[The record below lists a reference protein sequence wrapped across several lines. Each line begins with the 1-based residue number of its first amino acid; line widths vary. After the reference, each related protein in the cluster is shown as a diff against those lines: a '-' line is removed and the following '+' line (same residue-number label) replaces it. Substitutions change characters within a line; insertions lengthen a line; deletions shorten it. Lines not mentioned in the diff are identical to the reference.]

1 MTGYDDDVDRWTLA
15 AVRAGPAS
23 FDDLVCQLPGVYPI
37 DANRSLDRLRDAGR
51 ISDVE
56 WRRVQQRRPQ
66 PTPRP
71 SMSTLPVPHPLD
83 FDWRFAHHALDALID
98 AGDRL
103 VGVGVEVLCI
113 GAPSLHQRLS
123 TAGRRSTLLDANPDV
138 IAAMATRGDNR
149 AIQLRVGRDPL
160 PAMSAPLVV
169 IDPPWYPEHV
179 RLFLWAA
186 SRVCADGG
194 VVLLSF
200 PPVGTRPG
208 VADEQEDAIAYAA
221 EVGLKHEDTRQAEL
235 AYCSPPFERLALSAA
250 GYADLPED
258 WRRGDLIVFRAGL
271 ARDAAPSPQPAADDA
286 KWTALPAEPT
296 RIKVRVPDSGR
307 PAAMPVASRLV
318 SIIDGDVLPTV
329 SRRDPRRSEVTV
341 WTACNRVYACS
352 DVEVLRA
359 VAEAIGRD
367 ADVVKAAASALGRGL
382 AEDEMH
388 EVYATEAQLVHLLM
402 TESRDLEACG
412 WYTGGT

>member
-1 MTGYDDDVDRWTLA
+1 MTGYDDDVDTWTLA
-15 AVRAGPAS
+15 AVRAGQMS

-37 DANRSLDRLRDAGR
+37 DASRSLDRLRDAGR
-51 ISDVE
+51 ISDTE

-66 PTPRP
+66 PTTT
-71 SMSTLPVPHPLD
+71 SSSSTLPVPHPLD
-83 FDWRFAHHALDALID
+83 FDWRFAHEALDALID
-98 AGDRL
+98 AGNRL
-103 VGVGVEVLCI
+103 AGTGVEVLCI

-138 IAAMATRGDNR
+138 IAAMATLGANR
-149 AIQLRVGRDPL
+149 TIQVRVGCDPL
-160 PAMSAPLVV
+160 PEISAPLVV

-186 SRVCADGG
+186 SRLCADGG

-200 PPVGTRPG
+200 PPAGTRPG
-208 VADEQEDAIAYAA
+208 VADEQDNAIAYAA
-221 EVGLKHEDTRQAEL
+221 EVGLEHKDIRHAEL

-271 ARDAAPSPQPAADDA
+271 ARDAASSPEPVADDA
-286 KWTALPAEPT
+286 QWIAIPAEPT
-296 RIKVRVPDSGR
+296 RIKVRAPGSGR
-307 PAAMPVASRLV
+307 PTGMAIASRLS
-318 SIIDGDVLPTV
+318 SIIDGDILPTV
-329 SRRDPRRSEVTV
+329 SRRDPRRAEVAV

-359 VAEAIGRD
+359 VAEAIGRHAD
-367 ADVVKAAASALGRGL
+367 AVEAVATVLGRGL
-382 AEDEMH
+382 AEHEMH
-388 EVYATEAQLVHLLM
+388 EVRATEAQLVHLQ
-402 TESRDLEACG
+402 TIESRDLEACN
-412 WYTGGT
+412 WYTEGA